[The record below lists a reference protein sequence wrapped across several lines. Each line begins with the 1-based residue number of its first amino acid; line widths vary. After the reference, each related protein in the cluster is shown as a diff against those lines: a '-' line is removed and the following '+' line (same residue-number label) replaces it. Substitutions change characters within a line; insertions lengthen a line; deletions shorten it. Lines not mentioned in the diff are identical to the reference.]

1 MQQKTLKKQVIGGI
15 AWRGSAD
22 IIQQVLQIVF
32 TIILARL
39 LTRGD
44 FGLVAM
50 ALIVN
55 RFVLA
60 MTSIGFGAAIIHS
73 QDITKEQISAV
84 FYIQLALNIVLTVA
98 VYLAAGLAATFFEEP
113 SLVPIIEMMALVIF
127 LQTFQFPNILLRKR
141 MEFKNF
147 SIWDKH
153 ARSSHGVLFC

>member
-1 MQQKTLKKQVIGGI
+1 MSQKSLKKQVLGGI

-55 RFVLA
+55 RFVKA
-60 MTSIGFGAAIIHS
+60 MTSIGFGAAIIQS
-73 QDITKEQISAV
+73 QEITKGQISAI
-84 FYIQLALNIVLTVA
+84 FYMQLAINVALTVA
-98 VYLAAGLAATFFEEP
+98 VYFGAGLAATFF
-113 SLVPIIEMMALVIF
+113 
-127 LQTFQFPNILLRKR
+127 
-141 MEFKNF
+141 
-147 SIWDKH
+147 
-153 ARSSHGVLFC
+153 

>member
-44 FGLVAM
+44 VGLVAM

-55 RFVLA
+55 RFVKA
-60 MTSIGFGAAIIHS
+60 MTSIGFGSAIIQS
-73 QDITKEQISAV
+73 QEITKEQISGI
-84 FYIQLALNIVLTVA
+84 FYIQLALNIVLTA
-98 VYLAAGLAATFFEEP
+98 VVYF
-113 SLVPIIEMMALVIF
+113 
-127 LQTFQFPNILLRKR
+127 
-141 MEFKNF
+141 
-147 SIWDKH
+147 
-153 ARSSHGVLFC
+153 